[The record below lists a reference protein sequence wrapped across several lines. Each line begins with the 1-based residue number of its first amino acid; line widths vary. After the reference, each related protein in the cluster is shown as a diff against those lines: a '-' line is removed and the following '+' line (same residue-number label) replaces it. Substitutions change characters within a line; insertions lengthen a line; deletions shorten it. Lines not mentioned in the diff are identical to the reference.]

1 MNLYEITR
9 KDIDAMDGI
18 SFEEL
23 VMSMYEELG
32 YECAKTP
39 VSNDYGTDIIVE
51 TPVGKFS
58 IQCKRQTSNVGIK
71 AVQEVYGSLPK
82 YGAVKG
88 IVVSTSGY
96 TANAVELA
104 KYCNIELIDGNKLWE
119 MITGIQNGDFVKNSK
134 QNINEIIEE
143 LNSLISLGNERIATV
158 ENKANDVVT
167 IASNEIEYLKN
178 ISKVV
183 DSKMQLIEAKI
194 EECKN
199 ITIPVPEWIKG
210 EKGEPGEPAEVPKSL
225 SVLVKLAVGWNVV
238 NLAIGGYLLFKAGV
252 LPW

>member
-9 KDIDAMDGI
+9 KDIEAMDGI

-82 YGAVKG
+82 YGAVK
-88 IVVSTSGY
+88 
-96 TANAVELA
+96 EL
-104 KYCNIELIDGNKLWE
+104 
-119 MITGIQNGDFVKNSK
+119 
-134 QNINEIIEE
+134 
-143 LNSLISLGNERIATV
+143 
-158 ENKANDVVT
+158 
-167 IASNEIEYLKN
+167 
-178 ISKVV
+178 
-183 DSKMQLIEAKI
+183 
-194 EECKN
+194 
-199 ITIPVPEWIKG
+199 
-210 EKGEPGEPAEVPKSL
+210 
-225 SVLVKLAVGWNVV
+225 
-238 NLAIGGYLLFKAGV
+238 
-252 LPW
+252 